1 MNPLASTFMGIL
13 PAALAGLVGAFVPRR
28 DSKGERV
35 AIALVAALAVLFT
48 MAMWPGSRDVAA
60 DSPPAEWPHLLNV
73 LVGLPLL
80 GSVAVLFLPRV
91 PHCCCSY

>member
-35 AIALVAALAVLFT
+35 AIALVAALAVL
-48 MAMWPGSRDVAA
+48 
-60 DSPPAEWPHLLNV
+60 LLV
-73 LVGLPLL
+73 ISLVVLL
-80 GSVAVLFLPRV
+80 GIGGIRRYATR
-91 PHCCCSY
+91 HDR